1 MLCGYCRS
9 RMEGL
14 SEIRESEPRRTSV
27 PVELSTLLCG
37 RCGTVLPVPDPDGG
51 MLTKLN
57 QLSGFGLGADDRP
70 LLASNDPSD

>member
-1 MLCGYCRS
+1 
-9 RMEGL
+9 
-14 SEIRESEPRRTSV
+14 
-27 PVELSTLLCG
+27 
-37 RCGTVLPVPDPDGG
+37 